1 MISERQLS
9 MNYSSFW
16 RGIAPL
22 ADAYWRAQNLQVE
35 RFAEPLHTKRER
47 QSRGF
52 VNELA
57 FESFVRVLADGNK
70 IDGGAFRKAAES
82 AKESVANYISRF
94 TQIDNKILLR
104 DFSSELPEVVAI
116 AERLDKFFSPSLE
129 MGSNAFRPKFSGC
142 GLLMA
147 AEGDVLVDETLFE
160 VKAGDRNFRVS
171 DLRQL
176 LVYCALNH
184 KKPIAN
190 ITRIALVNPRIGI
203 SWSSDLESC
212 SRAISGRSSAE
223 LLDDIVD
230 FVIQPQSYE

>member
-9 MNYSSFW
+9 MDYPSFW
-16 RGIAPL
+16 RGITPM
-22 ADAYWRAQNLQVE
+22 ADVYWRAQNLQTE
-35 RFAEPLHTKRER
+35 RFAEPLHTTRER

-57 FESFVRVLADGNK
+57 FESFVVVASDGNK
-70 IDGGAFRKAAES
+70 VDSEKFRVAAES
-82 AKESVANYISRF
+82 VKEAVAKYIARFSRM
-94 TQIDNKILLR
+94 NKDEFLQELP
-104 DFSSELPEVVAI
+104 SELPEVVAV
-116 AERLDKFFSPSLE
+116 AERLYQFFSPKFKMS
-129 MGSNAFRPKFSGC
+129 MSAFRPKFSGC
-142 GLLMA
+142 GSLMA
-147 AEGDVLVDETLFE
+147 VEGDILIGNTLYE

-184 KKPIAN
+184 KKPVAN
-190 ITRIALVNPRIGI
+190 ITQIALVNPRIGI

-212 SRAISGRSSAE
+212 SRAISGRSSTE

-230 FVIQPQSYE
+230 FVIQPHSYE